1 MASTSSAPP
10 GGKPTNR
17 SGAIYNSADLLYS
30 LLESEVE
37 NAVKPYQAALDSAH
51 RQLHALGA
59 LNNGNHNNAS
69 INPGAEMELRALK
82 AALETS
88 GLGLVISDNHP
99 TLRFIGENGKILS
112 VLDSAIKSFSA
123 KPETVPPISPATIVS
138 VLVEGFAECNRRLD
152 VSSQQY
158 ATLRAEKDA
167 LSTELAQH
175 EASRTQLAE
184 ERKKVAALTEAL
196 GVLRAEAVKLAA
208 WTTSKHKAAEDEW
221 KKKHHAVE
229 AERDSLKRVL
239 DTTEAQRGS
248 SQTDLDAWRAK
259 CLAAQADLK
268 SCRDE
273 ADEWKAKYLALE
285 VESKAAKLESD
296 AKLAAK
302 PQHPRRMED
311 QVFRTRGGSASIE
324 CGEVGRTGR
333 SQCGSGHGQSGRRV
347 GAVGPG
353 HGEGGVC
360 YPPNRQG
367 RGRRRSTHVAGRG
380 GGVEGTRGRVEGA
393 RKDHTSSL
401 QSSVSAKEKLEADLE
416 AAQTALTDWAA
427 KAAAWDA
434 ERNRHKTQTARNSAL
449 IGQFQTELTSL
460 KIKLREVEGERD
472 AFKGERDAFK
482 SERDTFKGERD
493 SFKEAE
499 VRRKGRR
506 DALQIKAKE
515 AQQQLDGAK
524 KAEAELDSAL
534 EMEAEIELELGGVK
548 AAASSAAPTA
558 ASASPVSP
566 ALPKAMFIRPRPTPS
581 RTLSSLPAKPPP
593 PISWK
598 AQAQSPLMPNANSG
612 SGSGSAGPDILGAAP
627 SPALSR
633 AGAKGKG
640 VWNRSDSV
648 ASPASSAV
656 STPTPAHAQSKSKSN
671 AAAGAT
677 ARPSASAAARPTPKP
692 SSSSAK
698 RSAEDPSSRPTTGK
712 RLGSHSNGTSS
723 SAASTSKP
731 DSPTSLK
738 RSAPSALVSEKIK
751 VPRKTATP
759 ANTNTT
765 TDPRKPPAL
774 DGKPASERAP
784 RKPAPVLDTTSSS
797 SSSAGFTRPPTPIR
811 TPRRAA
817 VGAFSSC

>member
-51 RQLHALGA
+51 RRLHALGA

-69 INPGAEMELRALK
+69 INPGTEMELRALK
-82 AALETS
+82 AALESS

-99 TLRFIGENGKILS
+99 TLRFIGENGKILT

-123 KPETVPPISPATIVS
+123 NPETVPPISPATIVS

-152 VSSQQY
+152 VSSQH
-158 ATLRAEKDA
+158 
-167 LSTELAQH
+167 TELAQH

-184 ERKKVAALTEAL
+184 ERKKL
-196 GVLRAEAVKLAA
+196 GILRAEAVKLAA

-296 AKLAAK
+296 AKLAANPNIVK
-302 PQHPRRMED
+302 ALKTANDEVD
-311 QVFRTRGGSASIE
+311 AKLRTFHAELDEWKTKCSALEAEARASSAAKADVESARWDLDMAKAE
-324 CGEVGRTGR
+324 CATLQTAKDEADADLRT
-333 SQCGSGHGQSGRRV
+333 SQ
-347 GAVGPG
+347 A
-353 HGEGGVC
+353 E
-360 YPPNRQG
+360 
-367 RGRRRSTHVAGRG
+367 A
-380 GGVEGTRGRVEGA
+380 EEWKARVEELRERA
-393 RKDHTSSL
+393 KDHTSSL

-460 KIKLREVEGERD
+460 KIKLRE
-472 AFKGERDAFK
+472 

-598 AQAQSPLMPNANSG
+598 AQAQSPLLPNANSG

-817 VGAFSSC
+817 VARQPKPS